1 MHTEQARG
9 QAEAQTETL
18 RRQVGE
24 LQQLQQQ
31 NSRRNASVNQSGG
44 ASELI
49 RARALEA
56 AREEIKELREAE
68 EQTKIE
74 MEKVVQGR
82 KQVVEQ
88 LTLEKEQLNDRYQ
101 ALELQLEKQK
111 IFVSAHKRDMEA
123 AQADLQKVKE
133 DCDSKIAE
141 TERAKEAA
149 VEELRAKV

>member
-9 QAEAQTETL
+9 HAEAQTETL

-56 AREEIKELREAE
+56 AREEIKELREAD
-68 EQTKIE
+68 EQTKME

-82 KQVVEQ
+82 K
-88 LTLEKEQLNDRYQ
+88 
-101 ALELQLEKQK
+101 
-111 IFVSAHKRDMEA
+111 
-123 AQADLQKVKE
+123 
-133 DCDSKIAE
+133 
-141 TERAKEAA
+141 
-149 VEELRAKV
+149 

>member
-1 MHTEQARG
+1 M
-9 QAEAQTETL
+9 
-18 RRQVGE
+18 
-24 LQQLQQQ
+24 
-31 NSRRNASVNQSGG
+31 
-44 ASELI
+44 
-49 RARALEA
+49 
-56 AREEIKELREAE
+56 
-68 EQTKIE
+68 
-74 MEKVVQGR
+74 
-82 KQVVEQ
+82 EQ